1 MGAPSHESSEPPAG
15 RLLEG
20 TLTGQILKA
29 CFKVHN
35 TLGAGFLEKVY
46 ENALAIELRK
56 SGLTV
61 EQQKPIKVLYEGA
74 VVGDYAADL
83 VVESRI
89 LLELKAVAS
98 LDSIFEAQLLNY
110 LRATGVRV
118 GLLLNFGQPKLQYKR
133 FVS

>member
-1 MGAPSHESSEPPAG
+1 M
-15 RLLEG
+15 LLEG
-20 TLTGQILKA
+20 PLTDKILKA
-29 CFKVHN
+29 CFRVHN

-61 EQQKPIKVLYEGA
+61 EQQKPIKVSYQGA

-110 LRATGVRV
+110 LRATGIRV
-118 GLLLNFGQPKLQYKR
+118 GFLLNFGQPKLQYKR